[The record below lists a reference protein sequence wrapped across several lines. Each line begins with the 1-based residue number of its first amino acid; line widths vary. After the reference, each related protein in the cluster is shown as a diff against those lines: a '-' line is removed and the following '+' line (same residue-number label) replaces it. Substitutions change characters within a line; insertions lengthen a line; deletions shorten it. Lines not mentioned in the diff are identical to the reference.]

1 MIAMPRFASVSLP
14 AARDGTA
21 MTDILM
27 LSLMTTVL
35 GTVTLA
41 LAVALAAAL
50 GWCWR
55 RWR

>member
-1 MIAMPRFASVSLP
+1 MP
-14 AARDGTA
+14 
-21 MTDILM
+21 MTDI
-27 LSLMTTVL
+27 LMTTVL

-41 LAVALAAAL
+41 LAVDLAAAL

>member
-1 MIAMPRFASVSLP
+1 MP
-14 AARDGTA
+14 
-21 MTDILM
+21 MTDIL
-27 LSLMTTVL
+27 LTTVL

-41 LAVALAAAL
+41 LAVDLAAAL